1 MPSGAETS
9 RRCDSKTKVLT
20 AAPANKRSPVA
31 RCLGRQGRETQG
43 TVEAAR
49 MEWDERAARSGGE
62 DVQGEVMMGEGHGPM
77 GNVSTIARFE
87 GHGAITSMSAGSEQ
101 GRAARPATMVVV
113 TWRRE
118 DPGWCEPGATNGG
131 AHRHSA
137 GHVRCVRT
145 SHVIETENG
154 PPRCDNGEGDDDR
167 TIRGEMGM
175 GGGKSATENMSVC
188 AGSMGDQREPAAT
201 WPSAASSKRAMTTRP
216 WAGQNNG
223 RDGVRFFRPA

>member
-1 MPSGAETS
+1 
-9 RRCDSKTKVLT
+9 
-20 AAPANKRSPVA
+20 
-31 RCLGRQGRETQG
+31 
-43 TVEAAR
+43 
-49 MEWDERAARSGGE
+49 
-62 DVQGEVMMGEGHGPM
+62 MMGEGHGPM
-77 GNVSTIARFE
+77 RNVSTIARFE
-87 GHGAITSMSAGSEQ
+87 GHGAIASMSAGSEQ

-145 SHVIETENG
+145 SHVIETGNG